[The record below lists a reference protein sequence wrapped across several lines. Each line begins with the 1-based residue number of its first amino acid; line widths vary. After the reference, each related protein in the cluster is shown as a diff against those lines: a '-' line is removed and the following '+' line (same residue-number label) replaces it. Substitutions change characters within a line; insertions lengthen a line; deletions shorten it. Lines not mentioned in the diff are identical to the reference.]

1 MNIYELNRTR
11 KIIIYQ
17 EWLTEKN
24 KIKIKKIKE
33 TNLVKMGLILSL
45 WY

>member
-11 KIIIYQ
+11 KIIIYL
-17 EWLTEKN
+17 EWLTKKN

-33 TNLVKMGLILSL
+33 TNLVKMGLILSFFF
-45 WY
+45 